1 MNKQDLISFIK
12 LFNKKPGEYS
22 IEDAVTIGVQM
33 RKLPRRE
40 RDWNWLINSLGLQ
53 GFSCNALQKRVER
66 RIKKLGSLQSE
77 NDIIGT
83 DTEKDEALRYR
94 EEYSSSY
101 KEREWVNAYRRMIR
115 EDVRI
120 DNLKEEIRLA
130 VNKLNAL
137 TPVTPRPLTFD
148 PNEFK
153 TEAVLLFSDLHVGV
167 DCDNYYNKY
176 NLEVA
181 QERVS
186 TLLTE
191 VTNYCYMHRVQRLNV
206 LNLGDLINGS
216 IHVSSRVEQEMD
228 VVEQVMYAAEI
239 LSQFLNELTKLGIE
253 IVYRSVSDNHS
264 RVIADK
270 NQHIE
275 KEQFSRLIDWYLAE
289 RLKGVG
295 IGMPENGVDFSVGK
309 FKVFN
314 KTIMFAHGHENMT
327 AKALQDFVGLT
338 REWIDYV
345 CLAHY
350 HKASEHPFQGLKVF
364 VNGSIVGTEQYAFSK
379 RLFSPA
385 EQKLLIFQE
394 NSSNVVDITINL
406 Q

>member
-66 RIKKLGSLQSE
+66 RIKKLGSPQSE

-83 DTEKDEALRYR
+83 DVEKDEALRYR

-120 DNLKEEIRLA
+120 DNLKEEIKLA

-137 TPVTPRPLTFD
+137 TPITSRPLTFD

-153 TEAVLLFSDLHVGV
+153 TEAVLLFSDLHIGV

-186 TLLTE
+186 KLLTE
-191 VTNYCYMHRVQRLNV
+191 VTNYCYMHRVRRLNV
-206 LNLGDLINGS
+206 LNLGDLINGC
-216 IHVSSRVEQEMD
+216 IHVSSRIEQEMD

-275 KEQFSRLIDWYLAE
+275 KEQFSKLIDWYIAE
-289 RLKGVG
+289 RLKDTS
-295 IGMPENGVDFSVGK
+295 IGMPESGVDFSVGK

-314 KTIMFAHGHENMT
+314 KTIMFAHGHQGNKNSSAQE
-327 AKALQDFVGLT
+327 FIGLT
-338 REWIDYV
+338 REWVDYI
-345 CLAHY
+345 CLGHY
-350 HKASEHPFQGLKVF
+350 HSPAIKDYQGCKIII
-364 VNGSIVGTEQYAFSK
+364 NGSIVGTEQYAFS
-379 RLFSPA
+379 RHLFTKPS
-385 EQKLLIFQE
+385 QKLLIFQE
-394 NSSNVVDITINL
+394 NSNSMVDIDIAL
-406 Q
+406 